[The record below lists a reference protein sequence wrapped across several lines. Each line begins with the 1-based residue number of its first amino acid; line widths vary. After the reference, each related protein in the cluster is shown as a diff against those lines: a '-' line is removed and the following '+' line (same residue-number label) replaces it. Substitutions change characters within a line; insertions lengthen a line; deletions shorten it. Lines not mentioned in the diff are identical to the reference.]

1 MTLPNPLKTID
12 WYIIK
17 KFIGTYIFAILLI
30 IAIVVMIDFNE
41 KLDKFIRNGA
51 STSAIIF
58 DYYLNFIPYFVN
70 LFSPLFV
77 FIAVIFFTSRLADN
91 SEIIAMLA
99 SGMSFKRLMLPYM
112 ISATLIAVM
121 TFILNSYVIPPA
133 NVTRIEFQNKYVR
146 DKSVTYSN
154 NIQLEVE
161 PGVIAY
167 FDNFNT
173 NTKTGNRFALE
184 RFEGKELKSKL
195 TAKQIVWDTAYHWT
209 IKDYL
214 IRDFVGMKE
223 EITTGTQID
232 TTLSIIPADFMISV
246 LDCEQMTTPQL
257 KTYID
262 RQKKRGIGNIQL
274 FEIEYHRRFAMTM
287 AAFILTVIG
296 ASVSARKVKGGMG
309 MKIGTGMGL
318 SFAYI
323 LFMQVSSSFAT
334 SGSMSA
340 WVAVWIPNFVYILIA
355 AWLYRQAPR

>member
-1 MTLPNPLKTID
+1 MTLPNPLKIID

-41 KLDKFIRNGA
+41 KIDKFIRNGA
-51 STSAIIF
+51 PTQAILV

-91 SEIIAMLA
+91 SEIIAML
-99 SGMSFKRLMLPYM
+99 SNGFSFRRLMLPYM
-112 ISATLIAVM
+112 ISATLIAIM
-121 TFILNSYVIPPA
+121 TFSLNSYIIPPA

-173 NTKTGNRFALE
+173 NTKTGNRFSLE

-195 TAKQIVWDTAYHWT
+195 TAKQILWDTLYHWK

-214 IRDFVGMKE
+214 IRDFVGLKE
-223 EITTGTQID
+223 EITTGTELD
-232 TTLSIIPADFMISV
+232 TTLTIIPSDFMISIV
-246 LDCEQMTTPQL
+246 DAEQMTTPAL

-262 RQKKRGIGNIQL
+262 RQKKRGVGNIQL

-287 AAFILTVIG
+287 AAFILTIIG
-296 ASVSARKVKGGMG
+296 AAVSARKVKGGMG
-309 MKIGTGMGL
+309 LKIGFGMLL

-323 LFMQVSSSFAT
+323 LFMQVSSSFAV
-334 SGSMSA
+334 SGFVSS

-355 AWLYRQAPR
+355 VWLYRQAPR